1 MDVNIYEGVGG
12 DETFRKLVDAFY
24 RRIETDARIHHMF
37 PPDLAPGKT
46 WQFLFLTQYFGG
58 PQRYNASRGHP
69 RLRMRH
75 PMPIGQVERDAWVQ
89 NMHEAIDEVG
99 IRTLPLVD
107 APVLRRRR
115 HLSHQPPP
123 TRGGRCALAP

>member
-99 IRTLPLVD
+99 IAEPYRSWMRQYFDD
-107 APVLRRRR
+107 AGTFLINRR
-115 HLSHQPPP
+115 PPEGAGA
-123 TRGGRCALAP
+123 R

>member
-12 DETFRKLVDAFY
+12 DETFRRLVDAFY
-24 RRIETDARIHHMF
+24 RRIETDARIRHMF

-75 PMPIGQVERDAWVQ
+75 PMPIGQLERDAWVQ

-99 IRTLPLVD
+99 IAEPYRAWMRQYFADAGTFLINRRTPEG
-107 APVLRRRR
+107 A
-115 HLSHQPPP
+115 
-123 TRGGRCALAP
+123 GAA